1 MMNTGNGEVRQLERD
16 VDRMLAGDD
25 PVNHPAHYCGK
36 IEVIDFILD
45 CGVDFLLGN
54 VLKYVSRAG
63 KKSPDTEIQDLEKA
77 KWYLDKKIVLLK
89 EAEAEKKKAEAE
101 AMAWTE

>member
-1 MMNTGNGEVRQLERD
+1 MGNTKQMN
-16 VDRMLAGDD
+16 D

-45 CGVDFLLGN
+45 RGADYLLGN

-63 KKSPDTEIQDLEKA
+63 KKSADTEIEDLEKA
-77 KWYLDKKIVLLK
+77 RWYLDKKISLLK
-89 EAEAEKKKAEAE
+89 EAEEEKKKMAAEAL
-101 AMAWTE
+101 AWTD

>member
-1 MMNTGNGEVRQLERD
+1 MDQMD
-16 VDRMLAGDD
+16 VLQKKSKQEND

-45 CGVDFLLGN
+45 RGADYLLGN

-77 KWYLDKKIVLLK
+77 RWYLDKKIALLK
-89 EAEAEKKKAEAE
+89 EAEAEKKEQVAEAL
-101 AMAWTE
+101 AWTE

>member
-1 MMNTGNGEVRQLERD
+1 MDMRNDGKQPGRD
-16 VDRMLAGDD
+16 VDGAHSEND

-45 CGVDFLLGN
+45 RGADYLLGN

-63 KKSPDTEIQDLEKA
+63 KKSPETEIEDLEKA
-77 KWYLDKKIVLLK
+77 RWYLDKKIGLLK
-89 EAEAEKKKAEAE
+89 EAEAEKKKQEAE
-101 AMAWTE
+101 ALAWTE

>member
-1 MMNTGNGEVRQLERD
+1 MNRGNDDGRWPEREAER
-16 VDRMLAGDD
+16 VPAGND
-25 PVNHPAHYCGK
+25 PVNHPSHYCGK

-45 CGVDFLLGN
+45 RGADYLLGN

-77 KWYLDKKIVLLK
+77 RWYLDKKIELLK
-89 EAEAEKKKAEAE
+89 EDEAKKQKQAAEAL
-101 AMAWTE
+101 AWTE